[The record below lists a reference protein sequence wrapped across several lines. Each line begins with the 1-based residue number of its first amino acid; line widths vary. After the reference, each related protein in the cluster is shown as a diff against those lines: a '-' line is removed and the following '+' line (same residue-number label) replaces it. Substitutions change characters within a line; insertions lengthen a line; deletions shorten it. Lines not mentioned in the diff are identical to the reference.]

1 MTKAAYSPGADRTGL
16 IRKAHRI
23 NAIALSGFIAIHML
37 THVSGLWGIDAYNN
51 VQSALRTIYRFPP
64 FEIALLASITAQL
77 VLGMVL
83 LVARLRQGRPQGFWS
98 WLQILSG
105 GAFFIFMAQHLYSF
119 TMARV
124 YFDLDTNFYWPASVM
139 SGPWFIY
146 YFWPY
151 YMLGVFALFAHAAAG
166 VRFALLDRGAISASR
181 RWPAALIAAGAVL
194 AVIIP
199 PIIAGA
205 FYAIDLPQEWIDYL
219 RFYMSDFEPW

>member
-1 MTKAAYSPGADRTGL
+1 MSDIASGTHAGRSSFLR
-16 IRKAHRI
+16 RAHRL
-23 NAIALSGFIAIHML
+23 NAIALAGFITIHMA
-37 THVSGLWGIDAYNN
+37 THVSGLWGIEAYNT
-51 VQSALRTIYRFPP
+51 VQTALRTIYQFPP
-64 FEIALLASITAQL
+64 FEAALLVSITAQL
-77 VLGMVL
+77 VIGMIL
-83 LVARLRQGRPQGFWS
+83 LVGRLRQGRPQGFWS

-119 TMARV
+119 AMARL

-151 YMLGVFALFAHAAAG
+151 YMLGVFAVFAHGAAG
-166 VRFALLDRGAISASR
+166 VRFALLDRGADRAAR
-181 RWPAALIAAGAVL
+181 TVPAALIGVGAAL

-205 FYAIDLPQEWIDYL
+205 FYNIDLPQEWIDYL